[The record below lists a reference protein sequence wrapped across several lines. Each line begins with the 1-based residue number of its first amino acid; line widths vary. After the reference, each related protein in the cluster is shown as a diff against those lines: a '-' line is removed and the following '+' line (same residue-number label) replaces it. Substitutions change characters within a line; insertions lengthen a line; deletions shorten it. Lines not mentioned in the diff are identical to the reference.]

1 MLTAISR
8 CIKQQRHR
16 SINVVVKL
24 WSYENL
30 LSILCRY
37 EALIKFGGIFAS
49 NPWYE
54 KNSPT
59 DRIAHV
65 EKVL

>member
-16 SINVVVKL
+16 SISVVVKL
-24 WSYENL
+24 WSYENF

-37 EALIKFGGIFAS
+37 EALKFGGIFAS

-65 EKVL
+65 GKVW